1 MGWFLKVIIDEEL
14 FLIEIFKTFRV
25 GIAWINNLTGRA
37 TSLIVGIW
45 KIETNIT
52 FALRKKLNWHDVGE
66 A

>member
-1 MGWFLKVIIDEEL
+1 MGWFLKIIIDEEL

-45 KIETNIT
+45 KIETNLT
-52 FALRKKLNWHDVGE
+52 LVLRRKLNWNEIGK

>member
-1 MGWFLKVIIDEEL
+1 MGWFLKIIIDEEL

-52 FALRKKLNWHDVGE
+52 FAHRKKLNWHDVGE

>member
-1 MGWFLKVIIDEEL
+1 MGWFLKIIIDEEL

-25 GIAWINNLTGRA
+25 GVAWINDLTGKA
-37 TSLIVGIW
+37 TSLIIGIW

>member
-1 MGWFLKVIIDEEL
+1 MGWFLKIIIDEEL

>member
-14 FLIEIFKTFRV
+14 LLIEIFKTFRV

>member
-25 GIAWINNLTGRA
+25 GVAWINDLTGKA
-37 TSLIVGIW
+37 TSLIIGIW

-52 FALRKKLNWHDVGE
+52 FALRKK
-66 A
+66 

>member
-1 MGWFLKVIIDEEL
+1 MGWFLKIIIDEEL

-45 KIETNIT
+45 KLDMNVTLGIKKRLEWHETGQ
-52 FALRKKLNWHDVGE
+52 A
-66 A
+66 

>member
-25 GIAWINNLTGRA
+25 GIAWINNDTGKGTA
-37 TSLIVGIW
+37 LIAGLW
-45 KIETNIT
+45 KLESNVTL
-52 FALRKKLNWHDVGE
+52 AYRKKLEWHEIQE

>member
-1 MGWFLKVIIDEEL
+1 MGWFLKIIIDEEL

-52 FALRKKLNWHDVGE
+52 FALRKKLSWHDVGE

>member
-25 GIAWINNLTGRA
+25 GVAWINDLTGKA
-37 TSLIVGIW
+37 TSLIIGIW

-52 FALRKKLNWHDVGE
+52 FALRKKLSWHDVGE

>member
-1 MGWFLKVIIDEEL
+1 MGWFLKIIIDEEL

-25 GIAWINNLTGRA
+25 GIAWINNLTGIA